1 MIKKSRRIR
10 ISNTDAYLL
19 ITIQKR
25 SEACYFF
32 SFSLNVQVEVENVI
46 DVGSGLGHLSRYL
59 CYAHNIQVPFQLS
72 SLDLMIRYIGA
83 VYRYFLKLFS
93 VFRISLIPFY

>member
-32 SFSLNVQVEVENVI
+32 FSSLNVQVEVENVI

-59 CYAHNIQVPFQLS
+59 CYAHNIQVPFHLS
-72 SLDLMIRYIGA
+72 SLDLMIRYCI
-83 VYRYFLKLFS
+83 
-93 VFRISLIPFY
+93 

>member
-25 SEACYFF
+25 SEACNFF
-32 SFSLNVQVEVENVI
+32 LSLIVQVEVENVI

-72 SLDLMIRYIGA
+72 SLDLMIRNIGA
-83 VYRYFLKLFS
+83 VYRYFFKLFS
-93 VFRISLIPFY
+93 VFRISLILFY